1 MSSNDDLLRLEIKG
15 LKETVKVLEI
25 KLSSEQ
31 QSHSKEM
38 SDLSSNLR
46 EKMERLQATNKRMS
60 EEVRTS
66 HANEIDTLRRRIE
79 KLEREKQSMEE
90 KL

>member
-1 MSSNDDLLRLEIKG
+1 MKGDLTNNDDLLRLEIKG
-15 LKETVKVLEI
+15 LKETVKVLEG

-31 QSHSKEM
+31 KSHSKEM

-60 EEVRTS
+60 EEVQAS
-66 HANEIDTLRRRIE
+66 HGNEIDTLRRRIE
-79 KLEREKQSMEE
+79 KLEREK
-90 KL
+90 